1 MYTSRGIAAVP
12 HRDALL
18 GAAIGTVFVV
28 TWSSGFIGA
37 QLGAGAA
44 PASTLL
50 AWRFIVAGGL
60 LLAWAAWRRPRIPR
74 RDLVLHLIIGAL
86 GQGGYL
92 YGVFAAAEHGVS
104 AGVDNLITALQ
115 PLLAAVLAVPVL
127 GERITRRQLAGFAAG
142 LGGVA
147 LVVGGDLRG
156 GAPPWAYAL
165 PLAATLCLVGA
176 TLLERRT
183 RPSIG
188 LVDALTV
195 QAGISA
201 LLFTALAGATGDLAP
216 PADPAFW
223 TAVAVLVVM
232 AMFGGYGLYWVN
244 VRRSGVGRASA
255 LLYLTPPATM
265 LGAWALFGSTL
276 APLSLAGVLA
286 CAAAV
291 AVVLRAP
298 AAGARRSGDGRRAS
312 GRSRGR
318 RAVAARVRGAAA
330 RVRRAAAGPE
340 EWGGTPPTPERR
352 RAASR

>member
-1 MYTSRGIAAVP
+1 MYTSRGITAAP

-18 GAAIGTVFVV
+18 GAAIGTAFVV

-60 LLAWAAWRRPRIPR
+60 LLAWAAWRRPRIPP
-74 RDLVLHLIIGAL
+74 RDLALHVLIGAL

-115 PLLAAVLAVPVL
+115 PLIAAVLAVPVL

-142 LGGVA
+142 VGGVA

-188 LVDALTV
+188 LLDALTV

-201 LLFTALAGATGDLAP
+201 LLFTALAGATGGLAP

-223 TAVAVLVVM
+223 TAVAVLVGP

-276 APLSLAGVLA
+276 TPLSLAGVLA

-298 AAGARRSGDGRRAS
+298 AAGSRRNGRGPRVPE
-312 GRSRGR
+312 RS
-318 RAVAARVRGAAA
+318 
-330 RVRRAAAGPE
+330 RVRRAAADPE
-340 EWGGTPPTPERR
+340 AWGGSPPTPERR